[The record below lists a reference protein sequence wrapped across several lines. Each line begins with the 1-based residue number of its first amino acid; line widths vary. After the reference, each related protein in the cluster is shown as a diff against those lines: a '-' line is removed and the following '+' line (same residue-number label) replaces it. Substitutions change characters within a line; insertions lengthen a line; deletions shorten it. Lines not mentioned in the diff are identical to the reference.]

1 MGAGYTWSV
10 RLSWVGVSSS
20 SEADGLS
27 HANAIYL
34 KPSLYAYAGGS
45 GATVDCRKGDH
56 KEHID
61 FVNFLEK
68 LGTKNERDV

>member
-27 HANAIYL
+27 HANPIYL
-34 KPSLYAYAGGS
+34 KTSLYAYAGGS

-61 FVNFLEK
+61 FVNF
-68 LGTKNERDV
+68 GTKNERERVNGT